1 MNNTTLATTLT
12 MDNST
17 MSNRTVMYK
26 EIQIAFLMSIITTG
40 LSVNT
45 MLIVLG
51 VLRRRYMFLSN
62 MAISN
67 YIAITMLS
75 LKVVNLV
82 LGVQQENDGVQQPND
97 GVQQPNVL
105 LLALT
110 ELWWTT
116 QNYTLVVIS
125 YQRYKLIREPFHASR
140 YITKCYKSLAIA
152 GMWAVS
158 VILVL
163 ILEGG
168 RLISY
173 KYDPKIRRYRKNW
186 EDNPLYTIFYFFICF
201 LLPGLMLNYFQG
213 YMFYKGR
220 KSKRREHR
228 AFRERTTSFSS
239 SMRRHSHQSE
249 STYYNGSRRLGS
261 LSTHPSTDL
270 SGILSTRKGKLSHSK
285 LKPLFSTL
293 LIVVPYIIAVVP
305 EVVLMFMYYQTTQLS
320 QDVDI
325 WMGNTKY
332 LIIPYFPIILCV
344 TDSEVRY
351 NIRKVVNKLKCCRSA
366 RVGNIDSRDYPENVS
381 RRDSRR
387 NSIISQQSNN
397 NNNNNFHISTE
408 EHSVTPPGV
417 KQEIRYKNSSMN
429 SSPTNSDTMT
439 NLFFITNSSP
449 INFPDVQT

>member
-1 MNNTTLATTLT
+1 MLNTTSATNTTPVLQVEIHN
-12 MDNST
+12 M
-17 MSNRTVMYK
+17 VMYK
-26 EIQIAFLMSIITTG
+26 QMQIAFMMILIITG

-45 MLIVLG
+45 MLIVLA
-51 VLRRRYMFLSN
+51 VLRRRYILLSN
-62 MAISN
+62 MAVSN
-67 YIAITMLS
+67 YIAITVLS
-75 LKVVNLV
+75 LRVVNLM
-82 LGVQQENDGVQQPND
+82 LKEPND
-97 GVQQPNVL
+97 GVQHPEPNVL

-140 YITKCYKSLAIA
+140 YITKCYKSVAIA

-163 ILEGG
+163 VLEGG
-168 RLISY
+168 KLISY
-173 KYDPKIRRYRKNW
+173 RYDPNILRYRKDW
-186 EDNPLYTIFYFFICF
+186 EDHPWYTIFYFFICF

-213 YMFYKGR
+213 YMYYKGR

-228 AFRERTTSFSS
+228 PFRERTTSFSS

-249 STYYNGSRRLGS
+249 STHNGRRLGS
-261 LSTHPSTDL
+261 LSTYPSSDL
-270 SGILSTRKGKLSHSK
+270 SGILSTRKRKLSDSK

-293 LIVVPYIIAVVP
+293 LIVIPYILAVVP
-305 EVVLMFMYYQTTQLS
+305 EVILMFMYSNETSVIPQE
-320 QDVDI
+320 VDI
-325 WMGNTKY
+325 IMGNTKY
-332 LIIPYFPIILCV
+332 LIIAYFPIILCV

-351 NIRKVVNKLKCCRSA
+351 NIRRVINKLKCCRSG
-366 RVGNIDSRDYPENVS
+366 RIGNINIDSRDYPENVS

-387 NSIISQQSNN
+387 NSVVSQQSNI
-397 NNNNNFHISTE
+397 NNNNFHISTE
-408 EHSVTPPGV
+408 EHSVTPPRV
-417 KQEIRYKNSSMN
+417 KQEIRYKSSSAN

-439 NLFFITNSSP
+439 NLFFISTTP